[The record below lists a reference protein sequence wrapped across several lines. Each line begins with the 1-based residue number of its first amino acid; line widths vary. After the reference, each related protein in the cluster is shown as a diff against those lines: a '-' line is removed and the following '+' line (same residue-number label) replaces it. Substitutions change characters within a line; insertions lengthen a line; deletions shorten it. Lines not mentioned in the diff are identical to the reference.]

1 MPILLILRR
10 MSLQDSKYPT
20 FVNMYNVMK
29 NNPDVFVEENHEGLS
44 RAQNENYAYLM
55 ESTSLL
61 YYTERV
67 CNVTMV
73 GDLIDDR
80 NYAIGMRKGYK
91 YYNTLS
97 EGILRLQ
104 ERGVMDKLHTKWWKA
119 KRGGGAC
126 QVFPRIFLLVYP
138 CLFILA
144 WNKFIWIPCMCITY
158 LFHRKKN
165 QPKPKV

>member
-1 MPILLILRR
+1 
-10 MSLQDSKYPT
+10 
-20 FVNMYNVMK
+20 MYNVMK
-29 NNPDVFVEENHEGLS
+29 NDQSVLVDENHEGLA

-55 ESTSLL
+55 ESTSLN
-61 YYTERV
+61 YYTERI

-80 NYAIGMRKGYK
+80 NYAIGMRKSYK

-97 EGILRLQ
+97 EGVLRLQ

-126 QVFPRIFLLVYP
+126 QVGFLPHCRGNFWSENAGVFLPAPPLLEQRIDFYPKICEKCIFWEIHCIFIDSHLV
-138 CLFILA
+138 
-144 WNKFIWIPCMCITY
+144 
-158 LFHRKKN
+158 
-165 QPKPKV
+165 V